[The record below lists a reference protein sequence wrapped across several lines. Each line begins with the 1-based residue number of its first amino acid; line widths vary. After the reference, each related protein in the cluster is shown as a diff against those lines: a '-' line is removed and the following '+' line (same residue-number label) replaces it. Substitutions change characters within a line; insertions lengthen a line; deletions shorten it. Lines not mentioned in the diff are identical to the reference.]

1 MLLGLS
7 FYKKQSQLLMGERSD
22 FKNLGFSLKKDE
34 SNSAGY
40 CFIFRYWLNRTYE
53 AFILCKR
60 TIQKNDYLK
69 PNRSRKGVW
78 KEAATAHILTFP
90 WLNKSEKPS

>member
-1 MLLGLS
+1 MLLVLS
-7 FYKKQSQLLMGERSD
+7 LYKKQSHLLLDERSD
-22 FKNLGFSLKKDE
+22 FKNLGLSLKKDG

-53 AFILCKR
+53 AFTLCKR

-69 PNRSRKGVW
+69 PNRSQKGVW
-78 KEAATAHILTFP
+78 EEAATLHTLTFP
-90 WLNKSEKPS
+90 